1 MNCTH
6 PVLYA
11 HPDGLRCH
19 ICGALIVANAAADKP
34 EVQEEKPAEVPKPGR
49 KRKAKGADGNE
60 SH

>member
-34 EVQEEKPAEVPKPGR
+34 EGQEEKPAEAPKKAV
-49 KRKAKGADGNE
+49 KRKAKTQAD
-60 SH
+60 